1 MSIQIIDNFKLNLA
15 FPLDS
20 RMITNGKSS
29 RNSIKYV
36 YEGLRVYDIVEKTP
50 YVWLDGSW
58 QKESSVGVAGS
69 GVSTTETS
77 AAPPPPPPVITTN
90 RLVKY
95 TSATTIGESSIFDK
109 GTFLIPNVGIGKIPS
124 NGLALDVVGMI
135 KANRFVG
142 TINGN
147 NFDINSIVSTKI
159 KPHSVNS
166 GEFALKTI
174 GSQVVWSSEVALNLD
189 IVVANQTANLDTH
202 YLLFADKSVSTTGT
216 RIYSNSGTGRLIGVK
231 PSTSQILASNN
242 INNNKSAPGYSFS
255 GTTNSGLFGSSTE
268 VGLSFG
274 GNSLLKLNSSSLS
287 IYDTT
292 GNLVLSTGT
301 NKVICTTGEFGNT
314 INVSGLTTV
323 LNLIVSTGTN
333 TFQSLTP
340 TTLNVTGTVLPT
352 TINNLIVD
360 STTTSTFPSL
370 STSILNATKLKT
382 LNLDAA
388 NGMNNPLRLKSLTV
402 NGTLDVLDPNDWLLL
417 NGGPG
422 FIAVLTNCDI
432 NGIVSNVNTQLGIP
446 TITNPLTINAGSNG
460 DSLTG
465 ITALN
470 PAKFS
475 ANWGGYVTQDLAPHI
490 KYTGAAKFKSLNLI
504 GNGVNLSGTLYTSKL
519 RFIKT
524 KDSIVADDTKIY
536 ISSIVPEIDYW
547 PPINSTP
554 QSYPGYEPGDIIF
567 VSWTQPSRTNVYSK
581 TKNQYINVPSQKVG
595 YHLFF
600 CGRDKGWAFVNGAGN
615 TAYNGD
621 PYQIIRPN
629 LNPDFGGGGG
639 DGSQP
644 HIGGQVLP
652 GPLPPP
658 PPPPGTFP
666 TSPVAGSG
674 GNLN

>member
-1 MSIQIIDNFKLNLA
+1 MSIQIIDSFKLNLA
-15 FPLDS
+15 VPLDS

-58 QKESSVGVAGS
+58 QKESSVGVVGS
-69 GVSTTETS
+69 GVSNTQTS
-77 AAPPPPPPVITTN
+77 ASPPPPPPVITTN

-95 TSATTIGESSIFDK
+95 TSATDIGESSIFDK

-135 KANRFVG
+135 KADRFVG

-147 NFDINSIVSTKI
+147 NFDIKSIVSTKI
-159 KPHSVNS
+159 KPHTANS

-189 IVVANQTANLDTH
+189 IVVANDTTNSDTY

-231 PSTSQILASNN
+231 PYTSQILASNN

-255 GTTNSGLFGSSTE
+255 GTTNAGLYGSSTE

-323 LNLIVSTGTN
+323 LDLIVSTGTN
-333 TFQSLTP
+333 TFQSITP

-360 STTTSTFPSL
+360 TTTSTFPSL

-388 NGMNNPLRLKSLTV
+388 NGMNDPLRLKSLTV

-446 TITNPLTINAGSNG
+446 TITKPLTINAGSNG

-470 PAKFS
+470 PGKFGTDWS
-475 ANWGGYVTQDLAPHI
+475 GYITYDVAPYI
-490 KYTGAAKFKSLNLI
+490 KYTGATKFKSLNLI

-524 KDSIVADDTKIY
+524 KDSIVANDASGIG
-536 ISSIVPEIDYW
+536 IVPEIDYW
-547 PPINSTP
+547 PPMNYNLPT
-554 QSYPGYEPGDIIF
+554 PGYEPGDIIF
-567 VSWTQPSRTNVYSK
+567 VSWTQPSETNVYSK
-581 TKNQYINVPSQKVG
+581 TKNAYINIPSQKVG
-595 YHLFF
+595 YHLFY
-600 CGRDKGWAFVNGAGN
+600 CGKNTGWTFVNGAGN
-615 TAYNGD
+615 TAYGND

-644 HIGGQVLP
+644 HIGGQVLVLP
-652 GPLPPP
+652 PPPPP

-666 TSPVAGSG
+666 TSPAAPAPSG
-674 GNLN
+674 FG